1 MDIPSE
7 IDLLSIFECEPELL
21 DSSKDLPFYFNK
33 AIYRFYNGIEN
44 FKVILSPSYKE
55 FMLEVKNI
63 QTNEPITY
71 LQLIEVESLEI
82 LQDKKDKSR
91 ILLMVRQNEEV
102 LQTIQIEFK
111 PRFQFIIKHHFVDDS
126 GVFTD

>member
-21 DSSKDLPFYFNK
+21 DSNKDLPFYFNK
-33 AIYRFYNGIEN
+33 AIYCFNNGIEN
-44 FKVILSPSYKE
+44 FKVEVCPSYKE

-63 QTNEPITY
+63 QTNELITY

-111 PRFQFIIKHHFVDDS
+111 PRFQLIIKHHLVD
-126 GVFTD
+126 